1 MPRECDLGY
10 FQTVLIRH
18 QILAN
23 DTPTSFERLYY
34 DIQRVDKSLSIY
46 NVDNIPT
53 EIKWPPFRRRLFQMY
68 FSNENIWIS
77 INISL
82 KFVPSGR
89 IKNIPALVPIL
100 AWRRLG
106 NKPLSEPMIV
116 SLLIH
121 ICITRP
127 QWANTYRI
135 WLISVHW
142 HTCSSLNNM
151 SFPLIQY
158 QAISYTNSGL
168 SFISK
173 TQIPYFVGISKTH
186 MVVRSVTSIWWY
198 SKDK

>member
-1 MPRECDLGY
+1 MGFFYTKLMPRVCDLGY
-10 FQTVLIRH
+10 FQTIFIRH

-34 DIQRVDKSLSIY
+34 DIQRVDKSLSVY

-53 EIKWPPFRRRLFQMY
+53 EIKWPPFRRRSFQMY
-68 FSNENIWIS
+68 FSNENIWIL

-106 NKPLSEPMIV
+106 NKPLSEPMII

-121 ICITRP
+121 ISITRP
-127 QWANTYRI
+127 QWLVGLDLFNDDTRPSGH
-135 WLISVHW
+135 ISRPI
-142 HTCSSLNNM
+142 M
-151 SFPLIQY
+151 S
-158 QAISYTNSGL
+158 
-168 SFISK
+168 
-173 TQIPYFVGISKTH
+173 
-186 MVVRSVTSIWWY
+186 
-198 SKDK
+198 